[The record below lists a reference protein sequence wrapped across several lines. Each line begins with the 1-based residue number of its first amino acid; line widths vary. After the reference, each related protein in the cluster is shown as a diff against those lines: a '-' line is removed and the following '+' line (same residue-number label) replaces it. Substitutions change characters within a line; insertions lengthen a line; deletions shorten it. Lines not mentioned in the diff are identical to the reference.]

1 MKLAEIARANTGN
14 AYGPATAHVTS
25 IASATASA
33 TSTVPAAP
41 PRSRVR
47 QSPPAT
53 VSSTARRRMLI
64 GLSSRDHR
72 PTRVYVRANW
82 NAPGV
87 CYSIVTRART
97 TKFML
102 IIIKMDGEKQI
113 NFQCTRYSRL
123 LALTR
128 AMIRRNCLYWTY
140 DRSSITDLCK
150 LVITSAPL
158 VCIAGSR
165 QRISNETLKIHGVC
179 YVWFDCRM

>member
-1 MKLAEIARANTGN
+1 MSVQTTTDAPISDESLTRKASHPRGM
-14 AYGPATAHVTS
+14 HVLN
-25 IASATASA
+25 
-33 TSTVPAAP
+33 VG
-41 PRSRVR
+41 R
-47 QSPPAT
+47 
-53 VSSTARRRMLI
+53 
-64 GLSSRDHR
+64 SSRDHR
-72 PTRVYVRANW
+72 PTRVYVRASG

-87 CYSIVTRART
+87 CYMYSRVTGART
-97 TKFML
+97 TKSML
-102 IIIKMDGEKQI
+102 IIIKMDEKKQI
-113 NFQCTRYSRL
+113 HLQCTRYSRL

-179 YVWFDCRM
+179 YVWFDCRIPKMGF